1 MSVCFAEDGG
11 IERYLARYRGHTK
24 KIRLLFIAQR
34 VVERR
39 KIRLLKMAYNQESE
53 DVRFLASVIHAMNKN
68 EPDDAECYKLVAV
81 SRVNK
86 EKTCSL
92 EREILLQKVLEFQP
106 HFVVVYE

>member
-1 MSVCFAEDGG
+1 
-11 IERYLARYRGHTK
+11 
-24 KIRLLFIAQR
+24 
-34 VVERR
+34 
-39 KIRLLKMAYNQESE
+39 
-53 DVRFLASVIHAMNKN
+53 MNKN